1 MWVDTL
7 SETEGLGRKD
17 KVGNLNPGSRSLNLT
32 VKVISK
38 NPVREV
44 VSRSDGS
51 SHRVTEALVGDETG
65 TILLTLWDDTIES
78 VSEGDVVNV
87 NNGYVRLFRGSMR
100 LNIGRFGSL
109 EASEEDVEEV
119 NTANNMSD
127 REYEQ
132 ERRYTPYRRPY
143 DRGGYG
149 GYGGRRY

>member
-1 MWVDTL
+1 M
-7 SETEGLGRKD
+7 SETEGIGRKD
-17 KVGNLNPGSRSLNLT
+17 KVENLNPGSRSLNLT

-38 NPVREV
+38 NPVRDV

-78 VSEGDVVNV
+78 VSEGDVVNI

-100 LNIGRFGSL
+100 LNIGRFGTL

-119 NTANNMSD
+119 NTTNNMSD

-132 ERRYTPYRRPY
+132 ERRYTPYRRSY

>member
-1 MWVDTL
+1 M
-7 SETEGLGRKD
+7 SENEGVGTKE

-32 VKVISK
+32 VKVVSK

-44 VSRSDGS
+44 VSRRDGT

-65 TILLTLWDDTIES
+65 TILLTLWDDTIDS
-78 VSEGDVVNV
+78 VSDGDVVVV

-119 NTANNMSD
+119 NTTNNMSD
-127 REYEQ
+127 RQYEE
-132 ERRYTPYRRPY
+132 ERRYSSGYRRPY
-143 DRGGYG
+143 QDRGYG
-149 GYGGRRY
+149 SRRSY